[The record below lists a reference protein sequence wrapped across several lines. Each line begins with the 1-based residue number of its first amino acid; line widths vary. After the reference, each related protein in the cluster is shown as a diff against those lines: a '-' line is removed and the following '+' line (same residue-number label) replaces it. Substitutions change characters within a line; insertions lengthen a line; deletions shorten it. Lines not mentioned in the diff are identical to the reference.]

1 MSLWGLATCGAQP
14 HKAWLMAWFLSSRA
28 SIERAST
35 QVSAICAYYSGGGSA
50 GYVCMQTKWTYT

>member
-35 QVSAICAYYSGGGSA
+35 QVSLMC
-50 GYVCMQTKWTYT
+50 V